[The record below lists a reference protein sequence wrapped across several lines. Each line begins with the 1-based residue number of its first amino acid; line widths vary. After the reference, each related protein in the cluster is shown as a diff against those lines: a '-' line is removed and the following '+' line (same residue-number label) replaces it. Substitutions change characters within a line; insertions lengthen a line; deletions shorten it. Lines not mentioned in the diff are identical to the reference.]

1 MRLPPPSGPTP
12 PSHVALLAILSDAD
26 GREVIRSFSDAIA
39 PTLIR
44 DAIAPT
50 LIRDAIAPTVAM
62 AEGAD
67 AQHGA
72 DAGMPDAA
80 AAADEVVAY
89 SPPTVA
95 KGEGEGEGE
104 GGGGGGGGGGGSGVG
119 GVGGVGGGG
128 GGGGGGLFPN
138 WARAP
143 RVWVGQE
150 ETTAAR
156 ADVLPL
162 ELETAL
168 ESPQLWSAES
178 PYLYVGWPRMTT
190 DCLPHQAESPYLYVG
205 WPRMT
210 TDCLLPERRMASDD
224 L

>member
-1 MRLPPPSGPTP
+1 MRLPPPSGPPP

-26 GREVIRSFSDAIA
+26 GREVLRSFSDAIT

-50 LIRDAIAPTVAM
+50 LIRDAIAPAEAM

-67 AQHGA
+67 DQHGADTGMPDAQHGA
-72 DAGMPDAA
+72 DTGMPDAA

-89 SPPTVA
+89 APVTGA
-95 KGEGEGEGE
+95 K
-104 GGGGGGGGGGGSGVG
+104 GGGGGGGGGGVGGGSG
-119 GVGGVGGGG
+119 GGGG

-143 RVWVGQE
+143 SVWVGQE

-162 ELETAL
+162 EIEAAL

-178 PYLYVGWPRMTT
+178 PYLYVGWPLWT
-190 DCLPHQAESPYLYVG
+190 DGS
-205 WPRMT
+205 PRMALMT
-210 TDCLLPERRMASDD
+210 PRIASEG